1 MNKNLRILP
10 KKQEKIFTVLHLS
23 KDELLNEISILL
35 AKQELSTY
43 LMEIEY
49 LENKY
54 QKNYQEFYK
63 AFRQQKASYE
73 MENDWMKWKFAIES
87 LDYWQEILTQ

>member
-1 MNKNLRILP
+1 MSRNQP
-10 KKQEKIFTVLHLS
+10 EKIFAMLKIS

-35 AKQELSTY
+35 AKRELSEY

-54 QKNYQEFYK
+54 NKTYHEFDK
-63 AFRQQKASYE
+63 IFTEQKASYE

-87 LDYWQEILTQ
+87 RDYWQNILGK

>member
-1 MNKNLRILP
+1 MLP
-10 KKQEKIFTVLHLS
+10 KKPEKIFAILKIS

-35 AKQELSTY
+35 AKQELSEY
-43 LMEIEY
+43 LMDIEY

-54 QKNYQEFYK
+54 HKNYHEFDK
-63 AFRQQKASYE
+63 IFRKQKASYE

-87 LDYWQEILTQ
+87 RDYWQNILSEGL